1 MSEVPNKIRN
11 YDIYNEMKQKLKDYG
26 KMKNIIDNLK
36 TEAIKPRHWQNILKK
51 MKLKQSLNEL
61 TLGHLWTDELV
72 LKFEKVIEDIL
83 VAA

>member
-51 MKLKQSLNEL
+51 MKVSSKGGYLWESEGERETLLILK
-61 TLGHLWTDELV
+61 
-72 LKFEKVIEDIL
+72 
-83 VAA
+83 

>member
-51 MKLKQSLNEL
+51 MKVSSEE
-61 TLGHLWTDELV
+61 GYLWESEREGN
-72 LKFEKVIEDIL
+72 KIYFKII
-83 VAA
+83 